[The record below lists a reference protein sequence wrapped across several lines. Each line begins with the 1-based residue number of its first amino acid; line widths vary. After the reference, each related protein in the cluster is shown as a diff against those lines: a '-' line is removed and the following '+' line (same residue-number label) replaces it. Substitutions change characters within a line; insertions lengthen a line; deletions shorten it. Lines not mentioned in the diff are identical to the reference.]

1 MERIGS
7 TKNIVLTKTIVFN
20 MDKKELLDR
29 IIWEFASQTSTMNHQ
44 ERLIFIEAAILRNY
58 KPELKGNDL
67 SVLTEKYC
75 EAVENELADEVY
87 NKQWVKT
94 NDNDQQLLD
103 AINMAAIKIDD
114 YQRKREA
121 EEMNTPIM
129 HYFAHDKKLG
139 RQIRDLLL
147 EFHHCIQDPDYF
159 TKTYVKFSK
168 K

>member
-1 MERIGS
+1 
-7 TKNIVLTKTIVFN
+7 

-44 ERLIFIEAAILRNY
+44 ERLIFIEDAILRNY

-87 NKQWVKT
+87 NKQWVKP
-94 NDNDQQLLD
+94 NEQQILD
-103 AINMAAIKIDD
+103 AIKNAAAKIDE
-114 YQRKREA
+114 YQKKREA

-129 HYFAHDKKLG
+129 HYFAHDKNLG
-139 RQIRDLLL
+139 RQIRNMLL
-147 EFHHCIQDPDYF
+147 EFYHCIQDPDYF
-159 TKTYVKFSK
+159 TKTYVKFSQK
-168 K
+168 

>member
-7 TKNIVLTKTIVFN
+7 TKNIVLTKTIGFN

-29 IIWEFASQTSTMNHQ
+29 IIWEFACQTSTMNHQ
-44 ERLIFIEAAILRNY
+44 ERLLFIEDAILRNY
-58 KPELKGNDL
+58 KPELKENEL

-94 NDNDQQLLD
+94 NDQQLLD
-103 AINMAAIKIDD
+103 TKKNAAAKIDE
-114 YQRKREA
+114 YQKKREA

-129 HYFAHDKKLG
+129 HYFAHDKNLG

-147 EFHHCIQDPDYF
+147 EFHHCIQDPEYF
-159 TKTYVKFSK
+159 TKTYAKFSQK
-168 K
+168 